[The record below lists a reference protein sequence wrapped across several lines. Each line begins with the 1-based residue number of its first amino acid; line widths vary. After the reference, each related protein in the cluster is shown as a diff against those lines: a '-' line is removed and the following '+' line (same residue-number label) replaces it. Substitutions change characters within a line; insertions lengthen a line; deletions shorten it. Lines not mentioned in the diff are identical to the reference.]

1 MSKTSR
7 IILVLIIILAVAAW
21 AVYPRFDEI
30 TGSSANTEASAQNT
44 SRAKSALPVSGVVVT
59 PKLLENKIKVTGSI
73 LPNESI
79 ELKSEVSGLVTKVH
93 FKEGQKVKKGTLL
106 VSLKDDELQAQLEK
120 LRFSKKLAVDSE
132 NRQKLLLDKEA
143 ISQEEYDISL
153 TNLNTL
159 EADIKVIEAQLAKT
173 SIVAPFDGILGL
185 REISEG
191 AYITNNTIITNFYS
205 IDPVKI
211 DFAIPGKYASIVS
224 VGDVIQFETETS
236 TEIFKGT
243 VYAFEPQIDQNTRT
257 LRMRAISSN
266 EDGKL
271 LPGQFAKIELIM
283 SSVNDAL
290 MVPAISVI
298 PELNGHMLFVA
309 KGGKAQ
315 SVPVKI
321 GLRTESS
328 VQILEGLSP
337 QDTVITSGLL
347 EIRQGSSISISS
359 LTQ

>member
-1 MSKTSR
+1 M
-7 IILVLIIILAVAAW
+7 
-21 AVYPRFDEI
+21 
-30 TGSSANTEASAQNT
+30 
-44 SRAKSALPVSGVVVT
+44 
-59 PKLLENKIKVTGSI
+59 
-73 LPNESI
+73 
-79 ELKSEVSGLVTKVH
+79 
-93 FKEGQKVKKGTLL
+93 L
-106 VSLKDDELQAQLEK
+106 VSLKNDELQAQLEK
-120 LRFSKKLAVDSE
+120 LKFSKKLAVGSE
-132 NRQKLLLDKEA
+132 NRQKQLLNKEA

-153 TNLNTL
+153 TALNTI
-159 EADIKVIEAQLAKT
+159 EADIRMVEAQLART
-173 SIVAPFDGILGL
+173 SIVAPFDGVLGL

-191 AYITNNTIITNFYS
+191 AYITNSTIITNFYS

-236 TEIFKGT
+236 TEVFRGT

-266 EDGKL
+266 EQGKL

-290 MVPAISVI
+290 MVPAVSVI

-309 KGGKAQ
+309 QGGKAQ

-328 VQILEGLSP
+328 VQILEGLNP

-359 LTQ
+359 LTK